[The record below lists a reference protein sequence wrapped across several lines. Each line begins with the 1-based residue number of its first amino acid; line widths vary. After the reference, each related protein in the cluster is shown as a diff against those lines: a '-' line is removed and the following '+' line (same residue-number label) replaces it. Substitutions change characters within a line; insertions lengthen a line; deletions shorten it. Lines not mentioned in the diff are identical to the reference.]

1 MGRGDI
7 IDKLFNYKDD
17 EDSWSDGS
25 TDESKIVNT
34 NLATLCSI
42 NGCNFRE
49 VFD

>member
-1 MGRGDI
+1 MMGMGDI

-34 NLATLCSI
+34 NLATFSLLMQHQWMQ
-42 NGCNFRE
+42 F
-49 VFD
+49 